1 MSSLSSILLC
11 KLSIKISCSYSASS
25 FETHTFKVLFKF
37 SIIVS
42 VRRRRGEDRGHSYY
56 IHHSQQVGAGNC
68 RQLFSFLVLASDWV
82 TWPFLTPHIDKVPIF
97 SPLISG
103 PGLIK
108 VLCYSRPGI
117 LIVDSSKYKK
127 KLFLISVLPNSVLEI
142 LPGTKVLTGTTTFQ
156 KSEDF
161 FYLRAE

>member
-1 MSSLSSILLC
+1 MFLC

-42 VRRRRGEDRGHSYY
+42 VRRRRGGGQR
-56 IHHSQQVGAGNC
+56 
-68 RQLFSFLVLASDWV
+68 
-82 TWPFLTPHIDKVPIF
+82 T
-97 SPLISG
+97 LISYPPLTTGGSWELSAVIFLPGIGKRLSDLTLPDSSYWQG
-103 PGLIK
+103 PNLLPSYLGSWSHQSFMLLKARDFDSRLIK
-108 VLCYSRPGI
+108 I
-117 LIVDSSKYKK
+117 YKK